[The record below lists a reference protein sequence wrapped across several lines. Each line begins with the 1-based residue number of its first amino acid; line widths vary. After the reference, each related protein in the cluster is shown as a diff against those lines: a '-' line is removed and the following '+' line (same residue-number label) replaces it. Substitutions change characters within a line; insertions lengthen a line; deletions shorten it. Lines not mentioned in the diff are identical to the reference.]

1 MRRALPLIYLV
12 ALAAAPA
19 AAQPSYSI
27 DYWNGGAYIAG
38 PTSSSPLFDT
48 QSYGLAPSGGNG
60 TFTGTAHCGPGY
72 VNATGHLDCTWASSG
87 GFSGRVDAHTATTD
101 LMVTGPPGN
110 VIGTLNVRVH
120 LDLSRSGGYLD
131 NNGTN
136 ASFEIGVSSPYFGTV
151 SDLISGNHNTYGNG
165 IFAGITSPNVDIL
178 VPFTS
183 NFTTNVPFSLSLS
196 IYCAGAT
203 YGGVEFSPAMAE
215 CNAGGPFDPN
225 GDGIRLEMVNG
236 QVMTLPAGY
245 SFQIPSWAITNNTY
259 VGPVG
264 VADEQAVS
272 GVELSLAGGNPSSG
286 DTRIGLA
293 LPHGTHTRVVVF
305 DIAGRVVREVF
316 DGWQTA
322 GRHELTWDGRNNAG
336 GRVAAGMY
344 VVRAEAEGRRLAL
357 RVARVR

>member
-1 MRRALPLIYLV
+1 
-12 ALAAAPA
+12 
-19 AAQPSYSI
+19 
-27 DYWNGGAYIAG
+27 
-38 PTSSSPLFDT
+38 
-48 QSYGLAPSGGNG
+48 
-60 TFTGTAHCGPGY
+60 
-72 VNATGHLDCTWASSG
+72 
-87 GFSGRVDAHTATTD
+87 
-101 LMVTGPPGN
+101 
-110 VIGTLNVRVH
+110 
-120 LDLSRSGGYLD
+120 
-131 NNGTN
+131 
-136 ASFEIGVSSPYFGTV
+136 
-151 SDLISGNHNTYGNG
+151 
-165 IFAGITSPNVDIL
+165 
-178 VPFTS
+178 
-183 NFTTNVPFSLSLS
+183 VPFSLSLS

-225 GDGIRLEMVNG
+225 GDGIRLEMFNG
-236 QVMTLPAGY
+236 QVMTLPSGY

-336 GRVAAGMY
+336 ARVAAGIY

-357 RVARVR
+357 RVARVH